1 MTELLNRVLAAHGG
15 LDRWHELKSV
25 SARVRGGGGLWALK
39 HQEGVLD
46 DVVTRVE
53 LHRQFA
59 STSPFGTP
67 GVRSSVTADHVAI
80 ENEAGTV
87 LQERHEPRKS
97 FAGHDLATPWD
108 RLHLAYFNGY
118 AMWTYLTEP
127 FSFTWPG
134 TETEELEPWDED
146 GHTWRRLKVR
156 FPDGLAVHSKDN
168 VYYVDADG
176 LIRRHDYVSEVLGP
190 NATPAAHYIDGHEE
204 VQGIVVPTRRR
215 IHPVDEKG
223 HGVKAILIV
232 SIDLDEITFE

>member
-1 MTELLNRVLAAHGG
+1 MTDLLDRVLAAHGG
-15 LDRWHELKSV
+15 LDRWNELTSL

-46 DVVTRVE
+46 DVVTRVD

-59 STSPFGTP
+59 STSPFGAP
-67 GVRSSVTADHVAI
+67 RVRSSVTADRVAL
-80 ENEAGTV
+80 ETEAGVV
-87 LQERHEPRKS
+87 LEERSEPRRS
-97 FAGHDLATPWD
+97 FDGHDLATPWD
-108 RLHLAYFNGY
+108 RLQLAYFNGY

-134 TETEELEPWDED
+134 TRAEELEPWQED

-168 VYYVDADG
+168 LYYVEESG

-190 NATPAAHYIDGHEE
+190 AAAPAAHYIDGHEE

-215 IHPVDEKG
+215 IHPIGPDN
-223 HGVKAILIV
+223 HAVKETLIV
-232 SIDLDEITFE
+232 SIDLDEIKFA